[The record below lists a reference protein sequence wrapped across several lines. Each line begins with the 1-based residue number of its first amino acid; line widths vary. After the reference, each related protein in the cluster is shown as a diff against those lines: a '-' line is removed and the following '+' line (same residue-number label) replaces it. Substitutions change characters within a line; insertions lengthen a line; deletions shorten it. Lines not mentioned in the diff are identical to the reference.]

1 MRTGI
6 DVCGPDQLKIL
17 QQIFDCVWLEMLKEG
32 NVDTT
37 DEILRNSVSRRVMDH
52 AHGDIWDVEGIKR
65 AVLKSLKTAG

>member
-1 MRTGI
+1 
-6 DVCGPDQLKIL
+6 
-17 QQIFDCVWLEMLKEG
+17 MLKEG